1 MGDECDLYL
10 WGGEPPT
17 PTCSVLQQSE
27 GVQET
32 MIVVSSSSFCHFPL
46 CSGSFLECNSVE
58 RL

>member
-27 GVQET
+27 GVQEK
-32 MIVVSSSSFCHFPL
+32 MIVVIFILLSLSSVFWQL
-46 CSGSFLECNSVE
+46 SGM
-58 RL
+58 